1 MASRVL
7 LFVFLLTFG
16 CFVGGVQAQTSSSGT
31 AAATSSETPASKA
44 SKKEINAAKK
54 AERVAKRKKRAD
66 CYDQAQKESV
76 AGKDITRYLA
86 SCMKK

>member
-7 LFVFLLTFG
+7 LFVCLLTFG
-16 CFVGGVQAQTSSSGT
+16 CFVAGAHAQTSSPGT
-31 AAATSSETPASKA
+31 AAATSGETPTSKA
-44 SKKEINAAKK
+44 SKKEIRAAKK
-54 AERVAKRKKRAD
+54 AERIAKRKKRAD

-86 SCMKK
+86 KCMKK